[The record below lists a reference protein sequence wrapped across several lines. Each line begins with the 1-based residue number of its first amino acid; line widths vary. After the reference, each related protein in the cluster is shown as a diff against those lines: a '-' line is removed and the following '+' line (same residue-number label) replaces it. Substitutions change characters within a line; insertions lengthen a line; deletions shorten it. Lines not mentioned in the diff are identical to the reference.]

1 MSVLELARRVYER
14 LKAQR
19 NGHAS
24 TTPNS
29 EQTYEVNE
37 VNEVNPPGGWTAP
50 GYDRKANP
58 FDQPDEKT

>member
-1 MSVLELARRVYER
+1 MNVLDVARRVYAR

-19 NGHAS
+19 NGQGA
-24 TTPNS
+24 TAPNPGPP
-29 EQTYEVNE
+29 YE

-58 FDQPDEKT
+58 FDQPGEKT